1 MKWPVPVG
9 SPSVAGCGE
18 SASREGGV
26 GGGGE
31 EGVGGG
37 GEEAVSG
44 AQTSQA
50 WGGVLVS

>member
-1 MKWPVPVG
+1 MQWPVPVV
-9 SPSVAGCGE
+9 STSVAGCGE
-18 SASREGGV
+18 SSSREGGV
-26 GGGGE
+26 WGGGE